1 MNFKRIISTILGTIL
16 GLSIITTA
24 NVQRDRLL
32 DEIRFEG
39 LVHVRASDLPT
50 QASFNVKTGQR
61 LVDAAIF
68 QDINLIYATGYF
80 KLVEAVPT
88 VTSANRILLTFKLQ
102 EYPTV
107 NETRIFGASAVSPN
121 TLLGLSKIPIGKP
134 MNTVQLQHFKEAIEW
149 YYHDKGY
156 DLARVLQ
163 ITFSPSRNIIVDVA
177 EGEIGTIEIR
187 GVSAN
192 LVPIALR
199 TLKSQ
204 PGGHFNTRRLRE
216 DRERLLKTGYF
227 SDVAAPQL
235 EDSFDHRRVKVIF
248 NTRPRKTNAFDAGLE
263 YYEQKGEQPLTGFV
277 RADLRHLG
285 IPSDL
290 TSIKVQAAWQDNS
303 PYIQG
308 YAARYTQ
315 PWILNA
321 IPLSLT
327 FGTWSETLNEFLTKD
342 RNNASRTIFSNIRK
356 GSDIELGYP
365 LLDDFTIAI
374 RGKYETVDPDSSS
387 GIADYSIHSL
397 SLKTDYRTIGNT
409 TNPRNGVYIV
419 NTVEAGGNLGF
430 VDLGGLSFVR
440 VVSTTAG
447 FTEVGSKGIIA
458 ARITVGAFYPDP
470 GASSTFENEGFDLG
484 GPNTIRGYKETF
496 PIFVGNKEL
505 LFNLEYRH
513 DLTDTFQVVG
523 FWDTGQAF
531 TSDWPQTT
539 AGFMSGYGV
548 GIRFYTPVGPLRLDL
563 AQGEALIIHFGL
575 GQSF

>member
-1 MNFKRIISTILGTIL
+1 M
-16 GLSIITTA
+16 
-24 NVQRDRLL
+24 
-32 DEIRFEG
+32 
-39 LVHVRASDLPT
+39 
-50 QASFNVKTGQR
+50 
-61 LVDAAIF
+61 
-68 QDINLIYATGYF
+68 
-80 KLVEAVPT
+80 
-88 VTSANRILLTFKLQ
+88 
-102 EYPTV
+102 
-107 NETRIFGASAVSPN
+107 
-121 TLLGLSKIPIGKP
+121 
-134 MNTVQLQHFKEAIEW
+134 
-149 YYHDKGY
+149 
-156 DLARVLQ
+156 
-163 ITFSPSRNIIVDVA
+163 
-177 EGEIGTIEIR
+177 
-187 GVSAN
+187 
-192 LVPIALR
+192 
-199 TLKSQ
+199 
-204 PGGHFNTRRLRE
+204 
-216 DRERLLKTGYF
+216 
-227 SDVAAPQL
+227 
-235 EDSFDHRRVKVIF
+235 
-248 NTRPRKTNAFDAGLE
+248 
-263 YYEQKGEQPLTGFV
+263 
-277 RADLRHLG
+277 
-285 IPSDL
+285 
-290 TSIKVQAAWQDNS
+290 
-303 PYIQG
+303 
-308 YAARYTQ
+308 
-315 PWILNA
+315 
-321 IPLSLT
+321 
-327 FGTWSETLNEFLTKD
+327 
-342 RNNASRTIFSNIRK
+342 
-356 GSDIELGYP
+356 
-365 LLDDFTIAI
+365 LDDFTIAI